1 MFALIGLIG
10 SVVGAAGQ
18 MAAGQAAQRSAELN
32 AFNIETD
39 KIRSQTQARQRH
51 NDRLEQYRSNLSA
64 NIAAFSAAGRD
75 ISDKSVQAFLEKQKE
90 IASDDTRRSD
100 FMGAA
105 EAARLQQQANTS
117 RVEGRAKRQAATIGA
132 FTTLASGIANF
143 GSTSGSPS
151 SYGPPLTGPHG

>member
-1 MFALIGLIG
+1 MFQMIGLIG

-18 MAAGQAAQRSAELN
+18 MAAGKAAQETAELN
-32 AFNIETD
+32 AYNVETD
-39 KIRSQTQARQRH
+39 KVRSETEARQRH

-75 ISDKSVQAFLEKQKE
+75 ISDKSVKAFLEKQKE

-105 EAARLQQQANTS
+105 EAARLQQQATAA
-117 RVEGRAKRQAATIGA
+117 RVEGRAMRQAATIGA
-132 FTTLASGIANF
+132 FTTLASGISNF
-143 GSTSGSPS
+143 YKTSAPTPN
-151 SYGPPLTGPHG
+151 YGPPPTGPHG